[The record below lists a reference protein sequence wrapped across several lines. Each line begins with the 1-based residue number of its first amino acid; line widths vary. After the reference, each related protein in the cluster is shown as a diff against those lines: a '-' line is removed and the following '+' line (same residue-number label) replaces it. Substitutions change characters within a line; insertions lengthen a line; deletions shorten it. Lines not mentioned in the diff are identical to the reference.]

1 MYFDKFSQNAAEL
14 FLISQKEAD
23 DLGHKIIDP
32 VHILLAVC
40 KVPSSMVYEILV
52 NQYEVQYNEIKEEV
66 IKTTGQVHQNRIDSR
81 GSTFSPQ
88 ISPRLKGILANAFE
102 ESKNFSSPKIEIEH
116 IFLAILRHNQN
127 GVVRILSR
135 LHISVNSLTK
145 ELIMKMN
152 PNSNSFHPDSDDDFS
167 GAFDSKTEQKS
178 NTFLLKQLEE
188 FGTNLNELEEA
199 GKLDPVIGREV
210 EIQRLMQI
218 LIRRKKNNPV
228 LIGEPG
234 VGKTAIVNGL
244 VERIVKNKVPVILK
258 NKTIFSLDMASLI
271 AGTKYRGE
279 FEKRMKKLIKIIQ
292 QEPNLIIF
300 IDEIHTIVGAGA
312 AEGAVDASNILKPAL
327 ANGTIKCIGATTP
340 DEYRKHIE
348 KDAALERR
356 FQKINVQEPDY
367 SMTVKIL
374 EGLKEKY
381 ELHHKVQYT
390 DEAIKESVK
399 LARTY
404 ISDHFL
410 PDMAIDVLDEA
421 GAKKRLSILKLPEN
435 LSDYEDRIALL
446 KKQKKTAAKNN
457 DFDQARRLQEEEK
470 DLTEEY
476 SKEYHDWKTEAINR
490 IETVNFED
498 IAEVVSKWTGIPLT
512 KIEEDESNKLLKMED
527 ALHERVVGQNESI
540 VAISK
545 AIRRARSGLKDPK
558 RPVGTF
564 LFLGPTGVGKTELA
578 KTLTEYLFGNEKA
591 LLRFD
596 MSEYMERFSVSRL
609 LGAPPGY
616 VGYEEGGTLTEAVR
630 RNPFSVI
637 LLDEIEKAHPDVYN
651 ILLQIADEGRL
662 TDSQG
667 RVIDF
672 RNAILIMTSNI
683 GGETINKSKNALGFE
698 IQQNAEMKYDDMK
711 KTVMGEVKKIFRPEF
726 LNRLDDI
733 IVFHQLNREH
743 ISEIIDIL
751 LTGLSKR
758 LEEKELAIELS
769 KNAREFLIDKGY
781 DPIYGA
787 RPLKR
792 ALQKHIEDPLAEEL
806 LSSRFRAG
814 DTIKI
819 IMNKTEG
826 IKFQKIEIKD
836 NNKKLVGVGSVE

>member
-1 MYFDKFSQNAAEL
+1 MYFDKFSQSAAEM

-32 VHILLAVC
+32 IHILLAIC
-40 KVPSSMVYEILV
+40 KVPSSIVYDILI
-52 NQYEVQYNEIKEEV
+52 NQYEIQYAEIKEEV
-66 IKTTGQVHQNRIDSR
+66 IKSTGQSHKNVGDQKINS
-81 GSTFSPQ
+81 FSPQ

-102 ESKNFSSPKIEIEH
+102 ESKNFSNSKIEIEH

-127 GVVRILSR
+127 GVVRILTR
-135 LHISVNSLTK
+135 LHLNVNSLSK
-145 ELIMKMN
+145 ELIVKMN
-152 PNSNSFHPDSDDDFS
+152 PNSDDFQS
-167 GAFDSKTEQKS
+167 DSPDNFPGRLRINDEAKKNS
-178 NTFLLKQLEE
+178 FLLKQLEE
-188 FGTNLNELEEA
+188 FGTSLNELEEN
-199 GKLDPVIGREV
+199 GKLDPVIGRDV
-210 EIQRLMQI
+210 EIQRLMQT

-258 NKTIFSLDMASLI
+258 NKIIFSLDMASLI

-292 QEPNLIIF
+292 QDPNLIIF

-356 FQKINVQEPDY
+356 FQKIKVQEPDY
-367 SMTVKIL
+367 AQTIKIL

-399 LARTY
+399 LARMY

-421 GAKKRLSILKLPEN
+421 GAKKRLNTLKLPDALVEV
-435 LSDYEDRIALL
+435 EDRISLL
-446 KKQKKTAAKNN
+446 KKQRLSASNNN
-457 DFDQARRLQEEEK
+457 DFSEAKRLQELEN
-470 DLTEEY
+470 DLTEAY
-476 SKEYHDWKTEAINR
+476 KKEYHDWKKVALDK

-512 KIEEDESNKLLKMED
+512 KIEEDESNKLLNMEG
-527 ALHERVVGQNESI
+527 ALHERVIGQNESI
-540 VAISK
+540 IAISK
-545 AIRRARSGLKDPK
+545 AIRRARSGLKDPE

-578 KTLTEYLFGNEKA
+578 KALTECLFGNESV

-667 RVIDF
+667 RNIDF

-683 GGETINKSKNALGFE
+683 GGETINKSKNSLGFE
-698 IQQNAEMKYDDMK
+698 IQQNAEMKYEDMK
-711 KTVMGEVKKIFRPEF
+711 KTVMSEVKKVFRPEF

-743 ISEIIDIL
+743 ISKIIDVL
-751 LTGLSKR
+751 LVNLSKR
-758 LEEKELAIELS
+758 LKEKELTIELS
-769 KNAREFLIDKGY
+769 KNAREFIIDRGY

-792 ALQKHIEDPLAEEL
+792 SLQKYIEDPLAEEL
-806 LSSRFRAG
+806 LSNRFKAG

-819 IMNKTEG
+819 VMKKTEG
-826 IKFQKIEIKD
+826 IKFQKKD
-836 NNKKLVGVGSVE
+836 LKEVNKNLVGVGSVE

>member
-32 VHILLAVC
+32 VHVLLAVC
-40 KVPSSMVYEILV
+40 KVPSSIVYDILV
-52 NQYEVQYNEIKEEV
+52 NQYEVQYEEIREEV
-66 IKTTGQVHQNRIDSR
+66 IKTTGQIHQNRIDQR

-88 ISPRLKGILANAFE
+88 ISPRLKGILASAFE
-102 ESKNFSSPKIEIEH
+102 ESKNFSSSKIEIEH

-127 GVVRILSR
+127 GVVRILSK
-135 LHISVNSLTK
+135 LHISANALTK

-152 PNSNSFHPDSDDDFS
+152 PGSDDFQSISEDEFDDNFKDTSDKRSNS
-167 GAFDSKTEQKS
+167 
-178 NTFLLKQLEE
+178 FLLKQLEE

-210 EIQRLMQI
+210 EIQRLMQT

-244 VERIVKNKVPVILK
+244 VEKIVKNRVPVILR
-258 NKTIFSLDMASLI
+258 NKIIFSLDMASLI

-279 FEKRMKKLIKIIQ
+279 FEKRMKKLLKIIQ
-292 QEPNLIIF
+292 QEAKLIIF

-348 KDAALERR
+348 KDTALERR

-367 SMTVKIL
+367 AQTVKIL

-435 LSDYEDRIALL
+435 LVDFEERIALL

-457 DFDQARRLQEEEK
+457 AFDEARHLQEEE
-470 DLTEEY
+470 EELVERY
-476 SKEYHDWKTEAINR
+476 NKEYHDWKSEAINR

-512 KIEEDESNKLLKMED
+512 KIEEDESNKLLNMEN
-527 ALHERVVGQNESI
+527 ALHKRVVGQNESI
-540 VAISK
+540 VAVSK

-578 KTLTEYLFGNEKA
+578 KTLTEYLFANENV

-609 LGAPPGY
+609 IGAPPGY

-667 RVIDF
+667 RNVDF
-672 RNAILIMTSNI
+672 RNVILIMTSNI
-683 GGETINKSKNALGFE
+683 GGETINKSKNSLGFE
-698 IQQNAEMKYDDMK
+698 IQHSEEMKYDDMK
-711 KTVMGEVKKIFRPEF
+711 KTVMGEVRRIFRPEF
-726 LNRLDDI
+726 LNRLDEI
-733 IVFHQLNREH
+733 IVFHQLNRDH
-743 ISEIIDIL
+743 ISKIIDIL
-751 LTGLSKR
+751 LASLSKR
-758 LEEKELAIELS
+758 LEEKELTIELS

-781 DPIYGA
+781 DPVYGA

-792 ALQKHIEDPLAEEL
+792 ALQKYIEDPLAEEL
-806 LSSRFRAG
+806 LSNRFGAG

-819 IMNKTEG
+819 VMNKTEG
-826 IKFQKIEIKD
+826 IKFQKKEFRD
-836 NNKKLVGVGSVE
+836 ENKKLVGVGSAE

>member
-40 KVPSSMVYEILV
+40 KVPSSIVYDILI
-52 NQYEVQYNEIKEEV
+52 NQYEVQYEEIKEEV
-66 IKTTGQVHQNRIDSR
+66 IKTTGQVHQNRLDQR

-145 ELIMKMN
+145 ELMMKMN
-152 PNSNSFHPDSDDDFS
+152 PNPDDFNNEPDEEFGSFNSSAENKSNS
-167 GAFDSKTEQKS
+167 
-178 NTFLLKQLEE
+178 FLLKQLEE

-258 NKTIFSLDMASLI
+258 NKIIFSLDMASLI

-292 QEPNLIIF
+292 QEQNLIIF

-367 SMTVKIL
+367 TETIKIL

-390 DEAIKESVK
+390 EEAIKESVK

-435 LSDYEDRIALL
+435 LTEYEDRIALL
-446 KKQKKTAAKNN
+446 KKQKQTAAKNN
-457 DFDQARRLQEEEK
+457 DFEEARRLQDEEK
-470 DLTEEY
+470 GLTEEY
-476 SKEYHDWKTEAINR
+476 NREYLDWKTDAVNR
-490 IETVNFED
+490 IETVSFED

-512 KIEEDESNKLLKMED
+512 KIEEDESNKLLNMEE

-540 VAISK
+540 IAISK

-667 RVIDF
+667 RNIDF

-683 GGETINKSKNALGFE
+683 GGETINKSRNSMGFE
-698 IQQNAEMKYDDMK
+698 IQQNEEMKYEDMK
-711 KTVMGEVKKIFRPEF
+711 KTVMSEVKKIFRPEF

-751 LTGLSKR
+751 LSGLSKR
-758 LEEKELAIELS
+758 LEEKEINVELS

-792 ALQKHIEDPLAEEL
+792 ALQKFIEDPLAEEL
-806 LSSRFRAG
+806 LSNRFKAG

-819 IMNKTEG
+819 VMNKTEG
-826 IKFQKIEIKD
+826 IKFQKKEFREEG
-836 NNKKLVGVGSVE
+836 KKLVGVGSAE

>member
-40 KVPSSMVYEILV
+40 KVPSSIVYDILI
-52 NQYEVQYNEIKEEV
+52 NQYEVQYEEIKEEV
-66 IKTTGQVHQNRIDSR
+66 IKTTGQVHQNRLDQR

-135 LHISVNSLTK
+135 LHISVNSLIK
-145 ELIMKMN
+145 ELMMKMN
-152 PNSNSFHPDSDDDFS
+152 PNPDDFNNEPDEEFGSFNSSAENKSNS
-167 GAFDSKTEQKS
+167 
-178 NTFLLKQLEE
+178 FLLKQLEE

-258 NKTIFSLDMASLI
+258 NKIIFSLDMASLI

-292 QEPNLIIF
+292 QEQNLIIF

-367 SMTVKIL
+367 TETIKIL

-390 DEAIKESVK
+390 EEAIKESVK

-435 LSDYEDRIALL
+435 LTEYEDRIALL
-446 KKQKKTAAKNN
+446 KKQKQTAAKNN
-457 DFDQARRLQEEEK
+457 DFEEARRLQDEEK
-470 DLTEEY
+470 GLTEEY
-476 SKEYHDWKTEAINR
+476 NREYLDWKTDAVNR
-490 IETVNFED
+490 IETVSFED

-512 KIEEDESNKLLKMED
+512 KIEEDESNKLLNMEE

-540 VAISK
+540 IAISK

-667 RVIDF
+667 RNIDF

-683 GGETINKSKNALGFE
+683 GGETINKSRNSMGFE
-698 IQQNAEMKYDDMK
+698 IQQNEEMKYEDMK
-711 KTVMGEVKKIFRPEF
+711 KTVMSEVKKIFRPEF

-751 LTGLSKR
+751 LSGLSKR
-758 LEEKELAIELS
+758 LEEKEINVELS

-792 ALQKHIEDPLAEEL
+792 ALQKFIEDPLAEEL
-806 LSSRFRAG
+806 LSNRFKAG

-819 IMNKTEG
+819 VMNKTEG
-826 IKFQKIEIKD
+826 IKFQKKEFREEG
-836 NNKKLVGVGSVE
+836 KKLVGVGSAE

>member
-1 MYFDKFSQNAAEL
+1 
-14 FLISQKEAD
+14 
-23 DLGHKIIDP
+23 
-32 VHILLAVC
+32 
-40 KVPSSMVYEILV
+40 
-52 NQYEVQYNEIKEEV
+52 
-66 IKTTGQVHQNRIDSR
+66 
-81 GSTFSPQ
+81 
-88 ISPRLKGILANAFE
+88 
-102 ESKNFSSPKIEIEH
+102 
-116 IFLAILRHNQN
+116 
-127 GVVRILSR
+127 
-135 LHISVNSLTK
+135 
-145 ELIMKMN
+145 
-152 PNSNSFHPDSDDDFS
+152 
-167 GAFDSKTEQKS
+167 
-178 NTFLLKQLEE
+178 
-188 FGTNLNELEEA
+188 
-199 GKLDPVIGREV
+199 
-210 EIQRLMQI
+210 
-218 LIRRKKNNPV
+218 

-258 NKTIFSLDMASLI
+258 NKIIFSLDMASLI

-292 QEPNLIIF
+292 QEQNLIIF

-367 SMTVKIL
+367 TETIKIL

-390 DEAIKESVK
+390 EEAIKESVK

-435 LSDYEDRIALL
+435 LTEYEDRIALL
-446 KKQKKTAAKNN
+446 KKQKQTAAKNN
-457 DFDQARRLQEEEK
+457 DFEEARRLQDEEK
-470 DLTEEY
+470 GLTEEY
-476 SKEYHDWKTEAINR
+476 NREYLDWKTDAVNR
-490 IETVNFED
+490 IETVSFED

-512 KIEEDESNKLLKMED
+512 KIEEDESNKLLNMEE

-540 VAISK
+540 IAISK

-667 RVIDF
+667 RNIDF

-683 GGETINKSKNALGFE
+683 GGETINKSRNSMGFE
-698 IQQNAEMKYDDMK
+698 IQQNEEMKYEDMK
-711 KTVMGEVKKIFRPEF
+711 KTVMSEVKKIFRPEF

-751 LTGLSKR
+751 LSGLSKR
-758 LEEKELAIELS
+758 LEEKEINVELS

-792 ALQKHIEDPLAEEL
+792 ALQKFIEDPLAEEL
-806 LSSRFRAG
+806 LSNRFKAG

-819 IMNKTEG
+819 VMNKTEG
-826 IKFQKIEIKD
+826 IKFQKKEFREEG
-836 NNKKLVGVGSVE
+836 KKLVGVGSAE